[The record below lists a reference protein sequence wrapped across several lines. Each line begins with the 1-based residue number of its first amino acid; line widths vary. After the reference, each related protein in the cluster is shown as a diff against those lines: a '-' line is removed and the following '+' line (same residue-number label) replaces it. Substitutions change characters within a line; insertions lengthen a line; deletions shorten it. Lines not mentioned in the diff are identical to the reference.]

1 MELKE
6 GMYVRTKYN
15 DFCNMVA
22 IRKIDEIDDDGSFW
36 IDDYIIDTYGDEQ
49 NKLHEEDVEFASEDI
64 ANVIKPGDYV
74 NGYLVTTVSKDAY
87 GETIVFVGQ
96 RLIEEAGYYRSYY
109 SKDIKTIVT
118 KEQFANMEYEVE

>member
-22 IRKIDEIDDDGSFW
+22 IRKMDEIDDDGSFW

-49 NKLHEEDVEFASEDI
+49 NKLHEEDIEIASENIVD
-64 ANVIKPGDYV
+64 VIKPGDYV
-74 NGYLVTTVSKDAY
+74 NGYLVTAVSKDVY

-109 SKDIKTIVT
+109 SKDIKTVVT
-118 KEQFANMEYEVE
+118 KEQFENMAYEVE